1 MTYEEKERIC
11 AKLRHTVEEHGRLP
25 ECAVI
30 ISSYEED
37 QIGGVKNITCPT
49 IGNATLG
56 HVSWEMA
63 RTFEDWEEME

>member
-25 ECAVI
+25 ESAVI
-30 ISSYEED
+30 VSLYEVD

-49 IGNATLG
+49 IVVETLG
-56 HVSWEMA
+56 GVSWEMA
-63 RTFEDWEEME
+63 RTFEDWEVME